1 MLRTEN
7 LTFAYN
13 SSNSFQFPDIQC
25 TKNHNLLI
33 IGESG
38 TGKTTLLHLLAG
50 LLKASTGKIWIE
62 NTELNSFSDAQT
74 DRFRGKNIGL
84 VFQKSHFVSALSV
97 KDNLRLAQS
106 LAGEKKDMEKI
117 KNLLHRLNMEHKL
130 NSKPAQLS
138 QGEQQRVAIARALLN
153 QPKLILA
160 DEPTSGLD
168 DKNCTQVADLLEE
181 QAKLTGSSLIIVT
194 HDGRLKERFSN
205 QVEL

>member
-25 TKNHNLLI
+25 TKNQNLLI

-38 TGKTTLLHLLAG
+38 TGKTTLLHILAG
-50 LLKASTGKIWIE
+50 LLKASKGKVWIE
-62 NTELNSFSDAQT
+62 DTELNSLSDVQI

-117 KNLLHRLNMEHKL
+117 KTLLHRLNMEHKL
-130 NSKPAQLS
+130 NSKPSQLS

-168 DKNCTQVADLLEE
+168 DKNCKQVADLLEE
-181 QAKLTGSSLIIVT
+181 QAKIVGSCLVIVT
-194 HDGRLKERFSN
+194 HDGRLKERFTN
-205 QVEL
+205 QIEL

>member
-25 TKNHNLLI
+25 TKNQNLLI

-38 TGKTTLLHLLAG
+38 TGKTTLLHILAG
-50 LLKASTGKIWIE
+50 LLKASKGKVWIE
-62 NTELNSFSDAQT
+62 DTELNSLSDVQI

-117 KNLLHRLNMEHKL
+117 KTLLHRLNIEHKL
-130 NSKPAQLS
+130 NSKPSQLS

-168 DKNCTQVADLLEE
+168 DKNCKQVADLLEE
-181 QAKLTGSSLIIVT
+181 QAKIVGSCLVIVT
-194 HDGRLKERFSN
+194 HDGRLKERFTN
-205 QVEL
+205 QIEL

>member
-25 TKNHNLLI
+25 TKNQNLLI

-38 TGKTTLLHLLAG
+38 TGKTTLLHILAG
-50 LLKASTGKIWIE
+50 LLKASKGKVWIE
-62 NTELNSFSDAQT
+62 DTELNSLSDVQI

-117 KNLLHRLNMEHKL
+117 KTLLHRLNIEHKL
-130 NSKPAQLS
+130 NSKPSQLS

-160 DEPTSGLD
+160 DEP
-168 DKNCTQVADLLEE
+168 
-181 QAKLTGSSLIIVT
+181 SS
-194 HDGRLKERFSN
+194 
-205 QVEL
+205 